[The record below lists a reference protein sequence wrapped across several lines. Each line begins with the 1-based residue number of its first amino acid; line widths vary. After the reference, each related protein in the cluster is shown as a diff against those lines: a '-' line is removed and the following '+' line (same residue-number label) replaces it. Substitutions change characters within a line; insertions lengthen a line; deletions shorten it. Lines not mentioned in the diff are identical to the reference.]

1 MDHAYQLKSKLW
13 DRLYLVP
20 QSLSTVVG
28 SVQNLVGGQAGKM
41 VEFATDA
48 LEPAAATLEQQQQ
61 PLSIHV
67 RVTRK

>member
-1 MDHAYQLKSKLW
+1 M
-13 DRLYLVP
+13 P

>member
-1 MDHAYQLKSKLW
+1 M
-13 DRLYLVP
+13 P

-48 LEPAAATLEQQQQ
+48 LEPAAATLEQQQGGVGVATLLL
-61 PLSIHV
+61 PTV
-67 RVTRK
+67 RRSKH